1 MPDLQSELNKLAQ
14 ALDDHEETIR
24 TATKILQEKP
34 MTNVTSTTTTTT
46 VTPVPTPEIKNGKI
60 VNNVMRNSFEAV
72 RKNPGKTIKELTT
85 MMTAL
90 GFKESSTA
98 SVFYQLIRTG
108 QAIKGD
114 DGLVYPNKAIKEYRP
129 ITLPTARTKGK
140 NASAEAKRKAAAGIA
155 ALKSVPKTVSGTVTL
170 PEVTKLN
177 SNYGVTA
184 PLMQRD
190 WTPKQVIDSL
200 TLPQAKA
207 LYAELQQYFG

>member
-1 MPDLQSELNKLAQ
+1 MPDLQSELAKLAT
-14 ALDDHEETIR
+14 AWDDHEETIR

-34 MTNVTSTTTTTT
+34 MTTNTL
-46 VTPVPTPEIKNGKI
+46 TPVPAPEIKNGKI
-60 VNNVMRNSFEAV
+60 VNNVMRNCFEAV
-72 RKNPGKTIKELTT
+72 QKSPGKTIKELTT

-90 GFKESSTA
+90 GFKESSTT

-114 DGLVYPNKAIKEYRP
+114 DGLVYPNNAIKEYRP
-129 ITLPTARTKGK
+129 ITLPTTRSKAQK
-140 NASAEAKRKAAAGIA
+140 ASAEARRKAAAGIA

-200 TLPQAKA
+200 TLPQAKQLHEA
-207 LYAELQQYFG
+207 LKIYFG